1 MCLLPHR
8 KKKRLLVVV
17 SRTYT
22 CGLKIKSA
30 SRPLSG
36 SDAIAGG
43 FSKAYLETFKLT
55 YVSGRT
61 VESGA
66 LLSRLCTHYIQR
78 LGQPNIFIGFSALNK
93 LLGRDVYNSH
103 MQLGGTKVMAVNC
116 IIHLTVADELEGVST
131 ILKWLSFVAFHV

>member
-1 MCLLPHR
+1 M
-8 KKKRLLVVV
+8 
-17 SRTYT
+17 
-22 CGLKIKSA
+22 
-30 SRPLSG
+30 
-36 SDAIAGG
+36 
-43 FSKAYLETFKLT
+43 
-55 YVSGRT
+55 SGRT